1 MIDLRV
7 YTKDLDSTL
16 PFKATGR
23 MVVPD
28 YWGIG
33 EGGGKE
39 EIPGSWAGAEQRGLL
54 AQVLLFVGKN
64 PLPVQVAYRFVLPIS
79 HIHFS
84 LMGTCSCAK

>member
-39 EIPGSWAGAEQRGLL
+39 VQEEGDLGIPMADSCWCLAETNTKL
-54 AQVLLFVGKN
+54 
-64 PLPVQVAYRFVLPIS
+64 
-79 HIHFS
+79 
-84 LMGTCSCAK
+84 